1 MCPDEIWGSDS
12 GTRVTLSSSSE
23 EESADDAAPAS
34 PFSYAELEVKLK
46 QITPDWKAIKPS
58 AKMFDMIETVYVVLS
73 GEGPPQHVS
82 TTRSFYSAAADCRLY
97 EDLLLSAPRD

>member
-1 MCPDEIWGSDS
+1 MGAPIPGHELPSP
-12 GTRVTLSSSSE
+12 SSSE

-34 PFSYAELEVKLK
+34 PFSYAELEAKLK
-46 QITPDWKAIKPS
+46 QILLTGKPS
-58 AKMFDMIETVYVVLS
+58 SPLLRS

-82 TTRSFYSAAADCRLY
+82 TTRSFYSAAADRRLY

>member
-12 GTRVTLSSSSE
+12 GTRVTLCFLTE

-46 QITPDWKAIKPS
+46 QITPDWKPS
-58 AKMFDMIETVYVVLS
+58 SPLLRS

>member
-1 MCPDEIWGSDS
+1 MCVRTKIWGPDS
-12 GTRVTLSSSSE
+12 GTRVTFCSSSE

-58 AKMFDMIETVYVVLS
+58 AKMFDMIETLVRGLRS
-73 GEGPPQHVS
+73 IS